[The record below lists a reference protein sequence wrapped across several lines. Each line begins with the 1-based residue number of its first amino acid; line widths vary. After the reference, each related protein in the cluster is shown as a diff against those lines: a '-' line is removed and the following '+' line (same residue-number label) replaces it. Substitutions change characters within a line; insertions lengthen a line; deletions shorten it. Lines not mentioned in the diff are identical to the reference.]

1 MIYCF
6 DFVFNSIANICVFFS
21 SVLFSLTESSKIKY
35 LLPFF
40 FKITIYVINKLIQR
54 IYTVNIFAMTNFF
67 YCNIANVVNA
77 FCLLLTSLSQKFW
90 DWSCRCK
97 NSMFDFWCLFAG
109 IFSLMSSLNCC
120 LSMGTKI
127 NTTNAFFNYR
137 WFKYLQ

>member
-6 DFVFNSIANICVFFS
+6 DFVFNSIANICIFFR

-54 IYTVNIFAMTNFF
+54 IYTVNIFTMTNFF

-120 LSMGTKI
+120 LSMGIKI